1 MTSFSTF
8 SIILAAF
15 CSVQSQNYRQVLEKS
30 LLFYEGQ
37 RSGRLPANNRIP
49 WRGDSMLEDGDGDVD
64 LTGGYFDGEIFVKH
78 DWLNYKM
85 SFISPYSC

>member
-1 MTSFSTF
+1 MKDSGVEDFPQ
-8 SIILAAF
+8 II
-15 CSVQSQNYRQVLEKS
+15 S
-30 LLFYEGQ
+30 
-37 RSGRLPANNRIP
+37 P